1 MVGRHRAGRRG
12 SGAHTRGQH
21 THHTSQ
27 HNTVTIRHLGILTVP
42 DMARVWPLLLGLQLA
57 SCLELY
63 QLEWQLVEGGQCGA
77 NMSYNR

>member
-1 MVGRHRAGRRG
+1 
-12 SGAHTRGQH
+12 
-21 THHTSQ
+21 
-27 HNTVTIRHLGILTVP
+27 
-42 DMARVWPLLLGLQLA
+42 MARVWPLLLGLQLA

>member
-1 MVGRHRAGRRG
+1 MVGTGQVGGGAGRIPEANT
-12 SGAHTRGQH
+12 S
-21 THHTSQ
+21 HTSQ

>member
-1 MVGRHRAGRRG
+1 MVGTGQVGGGAGRIPE
-12 SGAHTRGQH
+12 AN
-21 THHTSQ
+21 TSH

-42 DMARVWPLLLGLQLA
+42 DMARVWPLLLASSLQLA

>member
-21 THHTSQ
+21 THTSH
-27 HNTVTIRHLGILTVP
+27 HNTVTIRIVTVT
-42 DMARVWPLLLGLQLA
+42 DMATLWLLLLGLQLA

-63 QLEWQLVEGGQCGA
+63 QLEWQLVAGGQCGA

>member
-1 MVGRHRAGRRG
+1 MVGTGQVGGGAGRIPE
-12 SGAHTRGQH
+12 AN
-21 THHTSQ
+21 TSQ
-27 HNTVTIRHLGILTVP
+27 HNTIRPLGILTVP

>member
-1 MVGRHRAGRRG
+1 MVGRHWAGRRG

-21 THHTSQ
+21 IHTSQ
-27 HNTVTIRHLGILTVP
+27 HNTVTIRYIRIVTVT
-42 DMARVWPLLLGLQLA
+42 DMATLWPLLLGLQLA

-63 QLEWQLVEGGQCGA
+63 QLEWQLVAGGQCGA

>member
-63 QLEWQLVEGGQCGA
+63 QLEWQLVAGGQCGA

>member
-1 MVGRHRAGRRG
+1 MVGTGQVGGGAGRIPEADT
-12 SGAHTRGQH
+12 SQ
-21 THHTSQ
+21 HTSQ

-63 QLEWQLVEGGQCGA
+63 QLEWQLVAGGQCGA

>member
-1 MVGRHRAGRRG
+1 MVGTGQVGGERG
-12 SGAHTRGQH
+12 AYQRP
-21 THHTSQ
+21 TH
-27 HNTVTIRHLGILTVP
+27 HNTVTIRHLCILTVP

-63 QLEWQLVEGGQCGA
+63 QLEWQLVAGGQCGA

>member
-1 MVGRHRAGRRG
+1 MVGTGQVGGGAGRIPE
-12 SGAHTRGQH
+12 AN
-21 THHTSQ
+21 THIIH
-27 HNTVTIRHLGILTVP
+27 HNTVTIRHITILTVP

-63 QLEWQLVEGGQCGA
+63 QLEWQLVAGGQCGA